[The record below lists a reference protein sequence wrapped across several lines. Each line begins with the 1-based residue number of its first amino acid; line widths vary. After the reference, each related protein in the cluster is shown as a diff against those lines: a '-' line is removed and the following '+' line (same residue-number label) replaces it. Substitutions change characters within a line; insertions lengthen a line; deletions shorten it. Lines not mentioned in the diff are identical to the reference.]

1 MTLLNSL
8 NRKLVAAFLCL
19 SLIPL
24 LIYAGIS
31 IQRAS
36 DALESQ
42 AFNQL
47 QSVRS
52 IKQAQI
58 SDFFANRRADMNVL
72 VDTVETLSDEAFK
85 KLAAV
90 QANKKSQLDE
100 HISSMKAQLRITRDS
115 PFIGEALD
123 ALNLAVIGTDD
134 FVNSGRWQRRAKVY
148 GPRVSKIVEANGW
161 YDLYL
166 ISPDGTILYTDAK
179 ESDMGMNIPNSEL
192 NDSGLGQVLEMA
204 KKQGPKAITVSDFA
218 PYAPAGGAPAAFML
232 ATVTNLIDE
241 VSGYVAFQVPL
252 DSLNDV
258 MLRRDGMGKSGE
270 SYLVGPDR
278 LMRSDSY
285 LSPKTHSV
293 EASFANNTQV
303 NTLAIEQALAGK
315 PGAAIIRD
323 YNDNPVLS
331 SWEVVD
337 FGSGVRWAM
346 ISEIDVAEAFS
357 PADSDGVDFYKKYIE
372 KYGYYDLFLIDDSG
386 YAFYTVTRE
395 ADYQTNLV
403 SGKYASSNL
412 GSLVRQVMQ
421 SKNFGLV
428 DFAPYA
434 PSNDAPASF
443 IAQPVT
449 DRDGNVVMTV
459 ALQVSLG
466 AINAIMQQREGM
478 GETGEAYLVG
488 PDKRMRSDSFLDPT
502 GHSVIA
508 SFAGTVEANGVDT
521 EASRRAL
528 NGETGVDIII
538 DYNGNPVLSAYTPV
552 QVGDTQWALMAE
564 IDEAEAL
571 ATVKQLMLLTTIMV
585 AVAVAVIA
593 ALGVLLARSISRPII
608 ELVDNTKQIAAGDLT
623 TNIRVTQHDEVGVM
637 QQAMA
642 DMVASLR
649 STVGTISDSASQQ
662 AAASEELAAITEQT
676 GQNVVLQHQ
685 NTDQVASAINQ
696 MSATVREIT
705 QNTSLAADAAN
716 SARGQV
722 SEGSEVVGETVRG
735 IQALAETLEGS
746 MSMVNELEQ
755 GTSNIASILD
765 VIKGIAD
772 QTNLLALN
780 AAIEAARAGEQGRG
794 FAVVADEVRSLAQNT
809 QSSASEIE
817 QMISSLQTG
826 ALRSTEA
833 MKRGTSQAEDLV
845 EQAQQVTEALQA
857 IRGSVDT
864 IGDMSLQIASATEEQ
879 LSVAEEVSRNAE
891 EISKLS
897 QQTGQGTEQI
907 ASASE
912 ELAKLAVGLNHE
924 VEQFKT

>member
-47 QSVRS
+47 QSIRS

-123 ALNLAVIGTDD
+123 ALNLAVIGSDD
-134 FVNSGRWQRRAKVY
+134 FINSGRWQRRADVY

-166 ISPDGTILYTDAK
+166 IAPDGTILYSDAK

-192 NDSGLGQVLEMA
+192 KDSGLGQVLEMA
-204 KKQGPKAITVSDFA
+204 KKQGAKAITVSDFA
-218 PYAPAGGAPAAFML
+218 PYAPAGGAPAAFMM

-278 LMRSDSY
+278 LMRSDSF

-303 NTLAIEQALAGK
+303 STQAVEQALAGK

-331 SWEVVD
+331 SWDLVD
-337 FGSGVRWAM
+337 VGSGVRWAI

-357 PADSDGVDFYKKYIE
+357 PVDSDGVDFYKKYID

-403 SGKYASSNL
+403 DGKYASSNL

-421 SKNFGLV
+421 SKDFGLV

-443 IAQPVT
+443 IARPIV
-449 DRDGNVVMTV
+449 DNNGHVVMTV

-478 GETGEAYLVG
+478 GETSEAYLVG

-502 GHSVIA
+502 GHSVTA

-528 NGETGVDIII
+528 KGETGVDIVI

-593 ALGVLLARSISRPII
+593 ALGVLLAKSISRPIT
-608 ELVDNTKQIAAGDLT
+608 ELVDKTKQIAAGDLT
-623 TNIRVTQHDEVGVM
+623 TDIRVTQHDEVGVM

-716 SARGQV
+716 SAREQV
-722 SEGSEVVGETVRG
+722 AQGSDVVGETLRG

-746 MSMVNELEQ
+746 MGMVNELEQ

-833 MKRGTSQAEDLV
+833 MKRGTSQAEGLV
-845 EQAQQVTEALQA
+845 EQAQQVTEALQG